1 MDNPAERLLRILES
15 AKNYPAKQHHAASA
29 WKSIFGLQEELQI
42 PAKLG
47 GLYVLASRVSKEM
60 VDRSPSSAKVAAH
73 LNNCMLRMCHGR
85 LNEPWEETS
94 KYIDEHTIEYLRM
107 HANFSKSFLKNRE
120 IDQNDFLKAR
130 SALEDAISEIS
141 RSNLSLDSKNLIIR
155 RIRDILIAIDNF
167 AITGQEAVFDAF
179 KIAIIDLNNDL
190 SDDNLPGKS
199 SLREGLST
207 IADLLQVATAVPTL
221 SPPVKQII
229 EFLLK

>member
-1 MDNPAERLLRILES
+1 MDNSAERLLRILES
-15 AKNYPAKQHHAASA
+15 AKHHPNKQNSASST
-29 WKSIFGLQEELQI
+29 WKSIFNVQEEFLI

-47 GLYVLASRVSKEM
+47 GLYVLANRVAKEM
-60 VDRSPSSAKVAAH
+60 TDFSPSSSKVAAH
-73 LNNCMLRMCHGR
+73 LNNCMFKICHAK
-85 LNEPWEETS
+85 LNEPWHETS

-107 HANFSKSFLKNRE
+107 HANHSKSFLKNKE
-120 IDQNDFLKAR
+120 INQNDLLTAR

-141 RSNLSLDSKNLIIR
+141 KSNLPLESKNLIIR

-179 KIAIIDLNNDL
+179 KIAIIDLNKDL